1 MVIGKRVKI
10 LREQKN
16 MCQGDIQKRTGLL
29 RCYIS
34 RVENGHTVPSVDTLE
49 RLAGSSAANPD
60 VPAFYRRR
68 TGEEAEPTG
77 RSDCEPGGQLKNRN
91 ARFERSPNAF
101 HAWIIGSVNF

>member
-1 MVIGKRVKI
+1 MAIGKRVKI

-60 VPAFYRRR
+60 VPAFTDAEQEKKPNLPAEAIASRAANSK
-68 TGEEAEPTG
+68 TGT
-77 RSDCEPGGQLKNRN
+77 RDS
-91 ARFERSPNAF
+91 
-101 HAWIIGSVNF
+101 SVRQMLSTHG